1 MSFKKREH
9 SSKNVRKKQTVKDF
23 IKDVNFEK
31 SGKSWPKKMNVEMDE
46 ETHTALQELAKSNAR
61 SMVKQLQIVVKK
73 ALKRRRNGAEMAPK

>member
-1 MSFKKREH
+1 
-9 SSKNVRKKQTVKDF
+9 
-23 IKDVNFEK
+23 
-31 SGKSWPKKMNVEMDE
+31 MNVEMDE